1 MRTTQVA
8 VLLMAAFTASPLV
21 AQQSSDT
28 GRRITSQQVFDSFVR
43 LTAFQ
48 GKPASNLATAWPGT
62 LPGQATSISF
72 AASGA
77 HRVAVSIGHG
87 SFRDST
93 LRVTSVSFDERV
105 ADTLTLQRR
114 VEVIVQQIGRVAGM
128 PDRCS
133 TIDGRPSALFRTQDH
148 SVAWTRGLA
157 GATTTLTWTVAPD
170 KSLAILVIVGGT
182 TDDAVTPLRCGT
194 RLP

>member
-8 VLLMAAFTASPLV
+8 VVLMAAFTASSLV
-21 AQQSSDT
+21 AQHSSDT

-43 LTAFQ
+43 LSAFH

-62 LPGQATSISF
+62 VPTQETSISF

-77 HRVAVSIGHG
+77 HRVTVSLGHG

-93 LRVTSVSFDERV
+93 LRVTSVSLDERV
-105 ADTLTLQRR
+105 GDTLTLQRR
-114 VEVIVQQIGRVAGM
+114 VDSIVQQIGRVAGA

-133 TIDGRPSALFRTQDH
+133 TIDGRPGALFRTQDH

-157 GATTTLTWTVAPD
+157 GASTTLTWTVAPD
-170 KSLAILVIVGGT
+170 KSLAISVIVGGT
-182 TDDAVTPLRCGT
+182 TDDTLTPLRCGT